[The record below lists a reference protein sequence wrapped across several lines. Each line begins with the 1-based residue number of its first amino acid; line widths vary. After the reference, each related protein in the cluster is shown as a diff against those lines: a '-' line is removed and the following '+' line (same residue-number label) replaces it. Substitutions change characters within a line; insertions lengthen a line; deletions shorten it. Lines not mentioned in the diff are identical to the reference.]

1 MKHNTALAKVLVA
14 SDNTDDAAQLVK
26 TLRLEMDHVRA
37 SVNQQTVVADFEGFK
52 PDVLV
57 LAFDSIEKAQGYSL
71 GLYRQS
77 PIVSQLRHRTVLLC
91 TKSEVRAAFDLCKQ
105 GVFDDY
111 VLYWPMSQDGSRL
124 MMSVWNAAR
133 ETLGLASAPSAKEL
147 AAHAKQLGDIDA
159 LLREQRAAG
168 EGHGA
173 AAITT
178 LKHAEAA
185 VGAALDELSRRLT
198 SPGNGALLEVKDVA
212 GLLREFDRLK
222 KDRVSPAFEATA
234 NGIEP
239 VLGWLRQAHERIA
252 PQMAGVRGF
261 VEKVRQAWPAILV
274 VEDDEFA
281 RKLIAKALAAQQYEL
296 VFANDSTAALALLRR
311 TEPEL
316 ILMDVNLPDMDGV
329 ALTRKLKAV
338 PHLAHI
344 PVLMLTGEAKRE
356 TLASSMNAGADGF
369 IVKPFTREAL
379 VAKIE
384 RFLRG

>member
-1 MKHNTALAKVLVA
+1 
-14 SDNTDDAAQLVK
+14 
-26 TLRLEMDHVRA
+26 
-37 SVNQQTVVADFEGFK
+37 
-52 PDVLV
+52 
-57 LAFDSIEKAQGYSL
+57 
-71 GLYRQS
+71 
-77 PIVSQLRHRTVLLC
+77 
-91 TKSEVRAAFDLCKQ
+91 
-105 GVFDDY
+105 
-111 VLYWPMSQDGSRL
+111 
-124 MMSVWNAAR
+124 
-133 ETLGLASAPSAKEL
+133 
-147 AAHAKQLGDIDA
+147 
-159 LLREQRAAG
+159 
-168 EGHGA
+168 
-173 AAITT
+173 
-178 LKHAEAA
+178 
-185 VGAALDELSRRLT
+185 
-198 SPGNGALLEVKDVA
+198 
-212 GLLREFDRLK
+212 
-222 KDRVSPAFEATA
+222 
-234 NGIEP
+234 
-239 VLGWLRQAHERIA
+239 LGWLRQAHERIA

-384 RFLRG
+384 RFLPANA